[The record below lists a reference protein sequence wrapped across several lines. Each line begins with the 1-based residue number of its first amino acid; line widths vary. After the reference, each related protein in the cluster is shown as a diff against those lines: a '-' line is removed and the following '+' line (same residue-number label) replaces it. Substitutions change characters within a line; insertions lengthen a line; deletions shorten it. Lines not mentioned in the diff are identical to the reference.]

1 MWLIEFGL
9 VVRRLVP
16 CPPMSGTIL
25 TEPVIIVQ
33 QVWRGGSRPD
43 YDLFDQNWAELGV
56 ARRAKPRGWKQII
69 RAAMPLTGPTP
80 FHVVETNGTLVLD
93 ILLTSERGGQVI
105 LLRDADGNLIGKGIR
120 TKSGMK
126 PQFDLDIAGQ
136 FVGTLEIEDWRQRG
150 GVVRDEAGTEIA
162 QLRTITPDT
171 PYYVEADTDGYFLT
185 IHGPVPDP
193 LRRVVVGCAVVLQ
206 AAITTESFDSAF
218 DVTWSLPK
226 KSRAKH
232 RSDS

>member
-1 MWLIEFGL
+1 
-9 VVRRLVP
+9 
-16 CPPMSGTIL
+16 MSGMMF

-33 QVWRGGSRPD
+33 QVWRGRQWPD
-43 YDLFDQNWAELGV
+43 YDLFNQNWAELGT
-56 ARRAKPRGWKQII
+56 ARRAKPGGWKRIV
-69 RAAMPLTGPTP
+69 RAFESSAFPGS

-93 ILLTSERGGQVI
+93 VLLASEWGQVM

-126 PQFDLDIAGQ
+126 PQFDLDIGGQ
-136 FVGTLEIEDWRQRG
+136 LVGTLEIEDWRQRG

-171 PYYVEADTDGYFLT
+171 PYHVAPGTQGYFLK
-185 IHGPVPDP
+185 IHEPLADP
-193 LRRVVVGCAVVLQ
+193 LRRVVVGCAIVLQ
-206 AAITTESFDSAF
+206 AAISTESFDSAF

-232 RSDS
+232 RSGS